1 MPRPPPSP
9 EHPQGLC
16 LDKGYDFAEVRRIV
30 DEFGFTAHIRSRG
43 EEAQAIKTG
52 GRLQSPALGGGTHPQ
67 LDEPLPAHFGPLG
80 QVSRQLYRLSAFR
93 LCPYRSQSRRVIRIG
108 SKYGTAFSGVATSRD
123 EGSKVIDTL
132 EGQNTRLSEDSK
144 RVMQKIEAFRQ
155 QQSDGNRIVLVFAT
169 TEPISEQDRRDL
181 EDIKIIGRER
191 ISDKFDVE
199 EVSLMTIWEAIVEE
213 QSQSLSVNVKGQFVD
228 QDAGLLVGMVSLIDL
243 FKFLVEYKNKAGNL
257 DQLYEKNVRQFLGSR
272 RKVNKGIVSTLNDNP
287 QSFGLYNNGI
297 TIVASN
303 YVKSDSDSTVEIR
316 DPYVVNGCQT
326 TRSIWQVLDG
336 KLNSDGS
343 ARSDALNEWREGV
356 ERGGVIAK
364 IVKSGEANILGSVDI

>member
-1 MPRPPPSP
+1 
-9 EHPQGLC
+9 
-16 LDKGYDFAEVRRIV
+16 
-30 DEFGFTAHIRSRG
+30 
-43 EEAQAIKTG
+43 
-52 GRLQSPALGGGTHPQ
+52 
-67 LDEPLPAHFGPLG
+67 
-80 QVSRQLYRLSAFR
+80 
-93 LCPYRSQSRRVIRIG
+93 
-108 SKYGTAFSGVATSRD
+108 
-123 EGSKVIDTL
+123 
-132 EGQNTRLSEDSK
+132 
-144 RVMQKIEAFRQ
+144 MQKIEAFRQ
-155 QQSDGNRIVLVFAT
+155 QQSDDNRIVLVFAT
-169 TEPISEQDRRDL
+169 TEPISEQDSRAL

-287 QSFGLYNNGI
+287 QLFGLYNNGI

-343 ARSDALNEWREGV
+343 ARSAALNEWREGV

-364 IVKSGEANILGSVDI
+364 IVKSGEADILNQSRGEIRRKMG

>member
-1 MPRPPPSP
+1 
-9 EHPQGLC
+9 
-16 LDKGYDFAEVRRIV
+16 
-30 DEFGFTAHIRSRG
+30 
-43 EEAQAIKTG
+43 
-52 GRLQSPALGGGTHPQ
+52 
-67 LDEPLPAHFGPLG
+67 
-80 QVSRQLYRLSAFR
+80 
-93 LCPYRSQSRRVIRIG
+93 
-108 SKYGTAFSGVATSRD
+108 
-123 EGSKVIDTL
+123 
-132 EGQNTRLSEDSK
+132 
-144 RVMQKIEAFRQ
+144 
-155 QQSDGNRIVLVFAT
+155 
-169 TEPISEQDRRDL
+169 
-181 EDIKIIGRER
+181 
-191 ISDKFDVE
+191 
-199 EVSLMTIWEAIVEE
+199 MTIWEAIVEE
-213 QSQSLSVNVKGQFVD
+213 QSQSPSVNIKGQFVD

-287 QSFGLYNNGI
+287 QLFGLYNNGI

-364 IVKSGEANILGSVDI
+364 IVKSGEANILGSVDISKFHFVIPAKAGIQALLRADVVHIQGTLDSRLRGNDELGLAKSPYISNVNTA